1 MLGQEQ
7 AKRNRRRNKKR
18 KRRRAGQ
25 LKILLKF
32 ICILCTGMVIGAAIP
47 IVMAVSRGCFVSFP
61 TMLQEDIWKEN
72 SDANR
77 TATSNTKEEW
87 SKENTG
93 KELDPLPEIDEEY
106 LILVNKDN
114 RIPEDYE
121 IELAALEN
129 GGRYVDARIADKVEA
144 FTEAA
149 ERAGMEVQVISG
161 YRSEQK
167 QQSLVDEDVE
177 RYMAQGMNW
186 NEAYKET
193 VKYTMPAG
201 YSEHQTGLAVD
212 IVARDYMVLDDSQSL
227 QEENRWLREHCAE
240 YGFILRYPEGKE
252 DITGILYENWHFRYV
267 GVEAAIYITEHDLT
281 FEEFM
286 ELYQTKE
293 KKTLS
298 SLQS

>member
-1 MLGQEQ
+1 MGQTQ
-7 AKRNRRRNKKR
+7 VLDNRRRNKKR
-18 KRRRAGQ
+18 KRRRANQ

-47 IVMAVSRGCFVSFP
+47 IVMAVSRGCFGSFP
-61 TMLQEDIWKEN
+61 TMSQEDIQKEN
-72 SDANR
+72 SVVDQPII
-77 TATSNTKEEW
+77 SNTKEK
-87 SKENTG
+87 SSQDDIG
-93 KELDPLPEIDEEY
+93 KELEPLPEIDEEY

-114 RIPEDYE
+114 PIPEDYE

-129 GGRYVDARIADKVEA
+129 GGRYVDARISDKVKA

-149 ERAGMEVQVISG
+149 ERAGMEVQVVSG

-177 RYMAQGMNW
+177 RYMAQGMSW

-212 IVARDYMVLDDSQSL
+212 IVARDYMVLDDSQAL

-267 GVEAAIYITEHDLT
+267 GVAAATYITEQDLT

-286 ELYQTKE
+286 ELYQIE
-293 KKTLS
+293 E
-298 SLQS
+298 